1 MVTEWLRLSVTIKV
15 QACTRPRDRGAA
27 APGLV
32 VHAQVACPARA
43 PVTVARLRPW
53 SDPGA
58 WLFGNPGMNET
69 FRPRPQH
76 CWRRTQTGGG
86 RLVVTPDGLRLI
98 VAGATNRR
106 YANAQIDDYTG
117 LPRERFPW
125 RAPLRMSVVARVG
138 TPVQGTAGFG
148 FWNAPISPIGKV
160 LPVLPAA
167 IWFFYASPPADM
179 PLAHSVP
186 GFGWKVATIDA
197 TTRRALVWAPAAP
210 LVLLA
215 NRLPGVYDRLWH
227 RVQRALAVSE
237 ALIPPPD
244 DTFRTYTLEWL
255 TGSARFLIDGQ
266 VVHETDCAP
275 RGPLGFVAWVDNQWL
290 IATPRGRFGW
300 GLHAVPGAQWM
311 ELARVRIEN

>member
-1 MVTEWLRLSVTIKV
+1 MVTEWLRLSVTMRV
-15 QACTRPRDRGAA
+15 QACTRSRDRGAA

-32 VHAQVACPARA
+32 VHAQVVRPARA
-43 PVTVARLRPW
+43 SATVARLRPW

-86 RLVVTPDGLRLI
+86 SLVVTPDGLRLI

-138 TPVQGTAGFG
+138 TPVLGTAGFG

-160 LPVLPAA
+160 APVLPAA

-179 PLAHSVP
+179 PLAHGVP

-197 TTRRALVWAPAAP
+197 TTRHALVWAPAAP

-290 IATPRGRFGW
+290 IATPRGRLGW

>member
-1 MVTEWLRLSVTIKV
+1 M
-15 QACTRPRDRGAA
+15 P
-27 APGLV
+27 
-32 VHAQVACPARA
+32 
-43 PVTVARLRPW
+43 
-53 SDPGA
+53 
-58 WLFGNPGMNET
+58 MNET
-69 FRPRPQH
+69 FRPRLQPH
-76 CWRRTQTGGG
+76 WRCTQTGGG
-86 RLVVTPDGLRLI
+86 RLVVTPDGLRLV
-98 VAGATNRR
+98 VAGATSRR

-125 RAPLRMSVVARVG
+125 RAPLRMTVVARVG
-138 TPVQGTAGFG
+138 TPILGTAGFG
-148 FWNAPISPIGKV
+148 FWNAPISPVGRV

-179 PLAHSVP
+179 PLAYGVP
-186 GFGWKVATIDA
+186 GYGWKVATIDA
-197 TTRRALVWAPAAP
+197 TTRHALAWAPAAP
-210 LVLLA
+210 FVLLA
-215 NRLPGVYDRLWH
+215 NRLPGVYDRLWQ

-244 DTFRTYTLEWL
+244 DTFRAYTLEWL
-255 TGSARFLIDGQ
+255 TSGARFLIDGQ

-311 ELARVRIEN
+311 EVAGVRIEG